1 MQERVNKLR
10 ELFSGEGIDA
20 FLVTSPENRFYLTGF
35 TGSSGSVLITDRE
48 IFLITDFRYDEQAK
62 KQCPHC
68 TVVMAREGIPEALQE
83 LVQNINIRIL
93 GCEGEIIT
101 YQQYTS
107 LEEKLAAQKIKP
119 LYGFM
124 DSLRAVKDHDEIEC
138 IARAVELTDR
148 AFSHVLPFIR
158 DGVTENSLA
167 LELEF
172 FMRKNGAEGIAFP
185 FIVASGQRSSLP
197 HGTATEKII
206 SGGDLVTLDF
216 GASLAGYNSDMTRT
230 VVVGKADDQQKKIYS
245 IVLEAQLAGI
255 RAVRPGVAASEVDR
269 AARDVIAGHGYGE
282 CFGHSTGHGLG
293 LKIHENPRLSV
304 KDDTELKPGMVVTV
318 EPGIYLPGWGGVRIE
333 DSVLVES
340 HGVRVLSTSE
350 KDRLLVCGL

>member
-1 MQERVNKLR
+1 MQERVDKLR
-10 ELFSGEGIDA
+10 GLFPGEGIDS

-35 TGSSGSVLITDRE
+35 TGSSGSVLISEKE
-48 IFLITDFRYDEQAK
+48 IFLVTDFRYAEQAK

-68 TVVMAREGIPEALQE
+68 SIVMARDGIPEALQD
-83 LVQNINIRIL
+83 LAGKINIRKL

-101 YQQYTS
+101 YHQYAS
-107 LEEKLAAQKIKP
+107 LEVKLADCEIKP

-124 DSLRAVKDHDEIEC
+124 DNLRAVKDPGEIEC
-138 IARAVELTDR
+138 IARAVDLADR
-148 AFSHVLPFIR
+148 AFSHILPLIKE
-158 DGVTENSLA
+158 GVTENYLS

-172 FMRKNGAEGIAFP
+172 FMRKNGAEGVAFP
-185 FIVASGQRSSLP
+185 LIVASGQRSSLP

-206 SGGDLVTLDF
+206 SHGDLVTMDF

-230 VVVGKADDQQKKIYS
+230 VVVGKADEKQKEIYG

-255 RAVRPGVAASEVDR
+255 RAVKPGVAASDVDR
-269 AARDVIAGHGYGE
+269 AARDVIVGYGYGE

-293 LKIHENPRLSV
+293 LQIHENPRLSA
-304 KDDTELKPGMVVTV
+304 KDNTGLRPGMVVTV

-333 DSVLVES
+333 DSVLVDS
-340 HGVRVLSTSE
+340 HGARVLSASE
-350 KDRLLVCGL
+350 KDRLIVCGR

>member
-35 TGSSGSVLITDRE
+35 TGSSGSVFITEKE

-68 TVVMAREGIPEALQE
+68 SIVMARDGLPEALRE
-83 LVQNINIRIL
+83 LAEKLNTKKL

-107 LEEKLAAQKIKP
+107 LEEILAAREIKP
-119 LYGFM
+119 LCGFM
-124 DSLRAVKDHDEIEC
+124 DNLRAVKDQGEIEC

-148 AFSHVLPFIR
+148 AFSHILPLIR
-158 DGVTENSLA
+158 EGVTECYLS

-206 SGGDLVTLDF
+206 CCGDLVTMDF

-230 VVVGKADDQQKKIYS
+230 VVVGKADDKQKEIYL
-245 IVLEAQLAGI
+245 IVLEAQMAGI
-255 RAVRPGVAASEVDR
+255 RAVKPGVAASEVDR
-269 AARDVIAGHGYGE
+269 AARSVIEGYGYGE
-282 CFGHSTGHGLG
+282 SFGHSTGHGLG
-293 LKIHENPRLSV
+293 LKIHENPRLSE
-304 KDDTELKPGMVVTV
+304 KDSTELRPGMVVTV

-340 HGVRVLSTSE
+340 HGARVLSTTE
-350 KDRLLVCGL
+350 KDRLIVCGI